1 MIPIGLSHYNSAFA
15 PGKQCL
21 VGGGGASPSMDQSES
36 SISGSKIEFK
46 KCPLDVMGPV
56 LKQASV
62 DNHITDRR
70 SWQTEIGDGKY
81 FAHECDALP
90 VKTLWP
96 EDMHTFAQRTILE
109 VPEGWK
115 LVVGFTTDSVHSI
128 LAQVNQNSHNKVKIA
143 IQFEDGWNVD
153 GWCVKRTL

>member
-1 MIPIGLSHYNSAFA
+1 MA
-15 PGKQCL
+15 
-21 VGGGGASPSMDQSES
+21 QSES
-36 SISGSKIEFK
+36 SISGSKIQFK
-46 KCPLDVMGPV
+46 QCPLDVMGPV

-96 EDMHTFAQRTILE
+96 EDMFMKGSI
-109 VPEGWK
+109 V
-115 LVVGFTTDSVHSI
+115 SI
-128 LAQVNQNSHNKVKIA
+128 LKSSVSLTNTVKFNA
-143 IQFEDGWNVD
+143 N
-153 GWCVKRTL
+153 

>member
-1 MIPIGLSHYNSAFA
+1 MSDCRLRNLIPIQLSHYNSAFA
-15 PGKQCL
+15 PGKQCQ

-36 SISGSKIEFK
+36 SISGSQIEFK

-96 EDMHTFAQRTILE
+96 EDMFVKGSI
-109 VPEGWK
+109 V
-115 LVVGFTTDSVHSI
+115 SI
-128 LAQVNQNSHNKVKIA
+128 LKSSVSLTNTVKFNA
-143 IQFEDGWNVD
+143 N
-153 GWCVKRTL
+153 